1 MKTTLL
7 ITFSKEAIDI
17 LEGTEKETFEEK
29 VQELRECEYISEDYD
44 YKIKEF
50 DTDNEM
56 TIYMEGVRDANG
68 WSNEAVIDIKQ

>member
-17 LEGTEKETFEEK
+17 LEETEKKTFEEK
-29 VQELRECEYISEDYD
+29 VQELRDCEHISEDYD
-44 YKIKEF
+44 FKVKEF
-50 DTDNEM
+50 DTDHEM

-68 WSNEAVIDIKQ
+68 WSNDAVIDIKQ